1 MAPVQN
7 TKTVVVQ
14 PTSALDKIK
23 KSIEDKDWKFYC
35 ALAAGLTLAG
45 AGAYYLTYGG
55 ASSKKGKKKPS
66 AKKNTSDNRD
76 TKETP
81 IASTLAE
88 KTTTSAP
95 TSTTDATAAA
105 ATATTDAT
113 TVPDYISMSEAEIA
127 ALTTEKRAEAAQSLK
142 AKGNAKFSSKAYE
155 EAAELY
161 TLALKFKADP
171 IFFANR
177 AACYANLGFNDR
189 VIEDCNEALRLDPV
203 YVKALNRRAY
213 ALEKKGELEDALY
226 DFTCVC
232 ILDSFK
238 NDAASQAMERV
249 LKLVSEK
256 KAKEIMK
263 TKKPRLPSPT
273 FVNAYLD
280 SFRPVVQDLASIA
293 DEETGDAYY
302 AKAYRAIA
310 EKDYNSA
317 LEACEKAVE
326 LGCSKAY
333 QAYALNLMGT
343 FAFLKGNTSQALDY
357 FNKAI
362 EADPKYVQSY
372 IKRSSIYMEQGD
384 VESTFKQFDE
394 AIAIN
399 PSDPDIYYHRGQVN
413 YISGNYDAAA
423 KDYSESIKLDDS
435 FVYAHIQLGVVQYKL
450 GSVSSSMSTF
460 KNTLKK
466 FANSTDVHNYY
477 GELLVDQ
484 QKLPEAI
491 EMFGK
496 AMTLDPKNPLP
507 YINKAM
513 LMYQVMGDVEEA
525 TQLCKNALEMDP
537 ACDAAVASLAQILL
551 EQGKPEEA
559 LQYYEMAIDLARTEA
574 ELEHAISYV
583 EATKTQTK
591 FAKDFPDAAAKLR
604 ALRA

>member
-1 MAPVQN
+1 MAPVQS
-7 TKTVVVQ
+7 TQVHSST
-14 PTSALDKIK
+14 LDRIK
-23 KSIEDKDWKFYC
+23 KSFEDKDWKFYC
-35 ALAAGLTLAG
+35 ALVAGLTLAG
-45 AGAYYLTYGG
+45 AGAYYLT
-55 ASSKKGKKKPS
+55 SSNKRKKPESKREPMSKKSVHDTS
-66 AKKNTSDNRD
+66 AT
-76 TKETP
+76 TTTTTTTTTTEEITP
-81 IASTLAE
+81 VE
-88 KTTTSAP
+88 EKKTTT
-95 TSTTDATAAA
+95 TE
-105 ATATTDAT
+105 T
-113 TVPDYISMSEAEIA
+113 TVETTEPDFTTLSDDEIV
-127 ALTTEKRAEAAQSLK
+127 ALSDEKRAEAAQALK
-142 AKGNAKFSSKAYE
+142 TQGNAKFSSKAYE

-161 TLALKFKADP
+161 TLALKYKADP
-171 IFFANR
+171 IFYSNR
-177 AACYANLGFNDR
+177 AACYANLGYNDR

-203 YVKALNRRAY
+203 YVKALNRRAH
-213 ALEKKGELEDALY
+213 ALEKKGDLENSLY

-232 ILDSFK
+232 ILDAFK
-238 NDAASQAMERV
+238 NESASKAMERV

-280 SFRPVVQDLASIA
+280 SFRPVVQDLASIPD
-293 DEETGDAYY
+293 DESGDAYY

-310 EKDYNSA
+310 EKDYNTA

-326 LGCSKAY
+326 LGCSPAY

-343 FAFLKGNTSQALDY
+343 FAFLKGNTTEALSY
-357 FNKAI
+357 FDKAI
-362 EADPKYVQSY
+362 EADPKFVQSY
-372 IKRSSIYMEQGD
+372 IKRSSICMEQGD
-384 VESTFKQFDE
+384 VDATFKQFDE

-399 PSDPDIYYHRGQVN
+399 PNDPDIYYHRGQVN

-450 GSVSSSMSTF
+450 GSISASMSTF
-460 KNTLKK
+460 NNTLKK
-466 FANSTDVHNYY
+466 FADSTDVHNYY

-513 LMYQVMGDVEEA
+513 LMYQVMGNIEEA
-525 TQLCKNALEMDP
+525 TRLCQSALEVDP

-559 LQYYEMAIDLARTEA
+559 LKYYEMAIDLARTEA

-583 EATKTQTK
+583 EATKTQTR
-591 FAKDFPDAAAKLR
+591 FAKDFPDAAAKLK
-604 ALRA
+604 ALRG

>member
-1 MAPVQN
+1 MAPVQS
-7 TKTVVVQ
+7 TEKASSVT
-14 PTSALDKIK
+14 LDKIK
-23 KSIEDKDWKFYC
+23 KSLEDKDWKFYC
-35 ALAAGLTLAG
+35 AVAAGLTLAG
-45 AGAYYLTYGG
+45 AGVYYITSGG
-55 ASSKKGKKKPS
+55 SKKGKKKPES
-66 AKKNTSDNRD
+66 KREVNKESTTAATKAAATPAATLTS
-76 TKETP
+76 KEAATTTTTTET
-81 IASTLAE
+81 A
-88 KTTTSAP
+88 TTTS
-95 TSTTDATAAA
+95 T
-105 ATATTDAT
+105 
-113 TVPDYISMSEAEIA
+113 PDYATLSQVEIA
-127 ALTTEKRAEAAQSLK
+127 ALTDEQRAEAAQSLK
-142 AKGNAKFSSKAYE
+142 TKGNAKFSGKSYE

-161 TLALKFKADP
+161 TLALQYKADP
-171 IFFANR
+171 IFFSNR
-177 AACYANLGFNDR
+177 AACYANLGYNDR

-203 YVKALNRRAY
+203 YVKALNRRAH
-213 ALEKKGELEDALY
+213 ALEKKGDLENSLY

-232 ILDSFK
+232 ILDAFK
-238 NDAASQAMERV
+238 NDTASKAMERV

-256 KAKEIMK
+256 RAKEIMK

-273 FVNAYLD
+273 FVSAYLD
-280 SFRPVVQDLASIA
+280 SFRPVVQDLTSIP
-293 DEETGDAYY
+293 DDNTGDAYY
-302 AKAYRAIA
+302 AKAYHAIA
-310 EKDYNSA
+310 EKDYNGA

-343 FAFLKGNTSQALDY
+343 FAFLKGNTSEALTW
-357 FNKAI
+357 FNKAV

-384 VESTFKQFDE
+384 VDTTYKQFED
-394 AIAIN
+394 AVAIN

-413 YISGNYDAAA
+413 YISGKYDAAA

-450 GSVSSSMSTF
+450 GSISSSMSTF
-460 KNTLKK
+460 NNTLKK
-466 FANSTDVHNYY
+466 FADSTDVHNYY

-513 LMYQVMGDVEEA
+513 LMYQVMGNIEEA
-525 TQLCKNALEMDP
+525 TQLCQSALEVDP

-559 LQYYEMAIDLARTEA
+559 LKYYEMAINLARTEA

-583 EATKTQTK
+583 EATKTQTR
-591 FAKDFPDAAAKLR
+591 FANDFPDAAAKLK
-604 ALRA
+604 ALRG

>member
-1 MAPVQN
+1 MAPAPSKVAVPSS
-7 TKTVVVQ
+7 T
-14 PTSALDKIK
+14 LDKVK
-23 KSIEDKDWKFYC
+23 KSFEDKDWKFYC
-35 ALAAGLTLAG
+35 AIAAGLTLAG
-45 AGAYYLTYGG
+45 AGAYFISS
-55 ASSKKGKKKPS
+55 SSKKGKKKPEAKREVKKTVETTTTTTSSEKS
-66 AKKNTSDNRD
+66 AT
-76 TKETP
+76 TP
-81 IASTLAE
+81 AE
-88 KTTTSAP
+88 QKTTTTTTTTTTSAIDYAAL
-95 TSTTDATAAA
+95 TD
-105 ATATTDAT
+105 
-113 TVPDYISMSEAEIA
+113 EEIA
-127 ALTTEKRAEAAQSLK
+127 ALTADQRVEAAQSLK
-142 AKGNAKFSSKAYE
+142 TKGNAKFSSKAYQ
-155 EAAELY
+155 EAADLY
-161 TLALKFKADP
+161 TMALKYKADP
-171 IFFANR
+171 IFYSNR
-177 AACYANLGFNDR
+177 AACFANLNLNER

-203 YVKALNRRAY
+203 YVKALNRRAH
-213 ALEKKGELEDALY
+213 ALEKKGDLENALY

-232 ILDSFK
+232 ILDAFK
-238 NDAASQAMERV
+238 NDAASKAMERV
-249 LKLVSEK
+249 LKQVSENR
-256 KAKEIMK
+256 AKEIMK

-273 FVNAYLD
+273 FVTAYLD
-280 SFRPVVQDLASIA
+280 SFRPLVQDLASIPD
-293 DEETGDAYY
+293 DESGDAYY

-310 EKDYNSA
+310 EKDYNGA

-326 LGCSKAY
+326 LGCSRNY

-343 FAFLKGNTSQALDY
+343 FAFLKGNTAEALTW

-384 VESTFKQFDE
+384 VEATYKQFEE
-394 AIAIN
+394 AVAIN

-450 GSVSSSMSTF
+450 GSISSSMSTF
-460 KNTLKK
+460 NNTLKK

-491 EMFGK
+491 DMFGK

-513 LMYQVMGDVEEA
+513 LMYQVLGNIEEA
-525 TQLCKNALEMDP
+525 TKLCQSALEVDP

-559 LQYYEMAIDLARTEA
+559 LKYYKMAIDLARTEA

-583 EATKTQTK
+583 EATKTQTR
-591 FAKDFPDAAAKLR
+591 FAKDFPDAAAKLK
-604 ALRA
+604 ALRG

>member
-1 MAPVQN
+1 MAPVQS
-7 TKTVVVQ
+7 TEKASSVT
-14 PTSALDKIK
+14 LDKIK
-23 KSIEDKDWKFYC
+23 KSFEDKDWKFYC
-35 ALAAGLTLAG
+35 AIAAGLTLAG
-45 AGAYYLTYGG
+45 AGAYYITSG
-55 ASSKKGKKKPS
+55 SNKKGKKKPEL
-66 AKKNTSDNRD
+66 KREVK
-76 TKETP
+76 KET
-81 IASTLAE
+81 
-88 KTTTSAP
+88 
-95 TSTTDATAAA
+95 TSTTSSKEAPLTPATAAA
-105 ATATTDAT
+105 TAKETTTATNT
-113 TVPDYISMSEAEIA
+113 TTTTETTTTTSTPDYTTLSETEIA
-127 ALTTEKRAEAAQSLK
+127 ALTDEQCAEAAQSLK
-142 AKGNAKFSSKAYE
+142 TKGNAKFSGKSYE

-161 TLALKFKADP
+161 TLALQYKADP
-171 IFFANR
+171 IFYSNR
-177 AACYANLGFNDR
+177 AACYANLGYNDR
-189 VIEDCNEALRLDPV
+189 VIDDCNEALRLDPV
-203 YVKALNRRAY
+203 YVKALNRRAH
-213 ALEKKGELEDALY
+213 ALEKKGDLENSLY

-232 ILDSFK
+232 ILDAFK
-238 NDAASQAMERV
+238 NDAASKAMERV
-249 LKLVSEK
+249 LKLVSENR
-256 KAKEIMK
+256 AKEIMK

-273 FVNAYLD
+273 FVSAYLD
-280 SFRPVVQDLASIA
+280 SFRPVVQDLASIP

-310 EKDYNSA
+310 EKDYSGA

-343 FAFLKGNTSQALDY
+343 FAFLKGNTTEALTY

-384 VESTFKQFDE
+384 VETTFKQFED
-394 AIAIN
+394 AVAIN

-450 GSVSSSMSTF
+450 GSISSSMSTF
-460 KNTLKK
+460 NNTLKK

-491 EMFGK
+491 DMFGK

-513 LMYQVMGDVEEA
+513 LMYQVMGNIEEA
-525 TQLCKNALEMDP
+525 TQLCQSALEVDP

-559 LQYYEMAIDLARTEA
+559 LKYYEMAINLARTEA

-583 EATKTQTK
+583 EATKTQTR
-591 FAKDFPDAAAKLR
+591 FANDFPDAAAKLK
-604 ALRA
+604 ALRG

>member
-1 MAPVQN
+1 MAPAPSKVA
-7 TKTVVVQ
+7 V
-14 PTSALDKIK
+14 PSSALEKVK

-35 ALAAGLTLAG
+35 AIAAGLTLAG
-45 AGAYYLTYGG
+45 AGAYFISSG
-55 ASSKKGKKKPS
+55 SKKGKRKPEAKREVKKTVETTTTTTSSEKS
-66 AKKNTSDNRD
+66 AT
-76 TKETP
+76 TP
-81 IASTLAE
+81 AE
-88 KTTTSAP
+88 QKTTTTTTTTT
-95 TSTTDATAAA
+95 TSVVDYAALS
-105 ATATTDAT
+105 D
-113 TVPDYISMSEAEIA
+113 EEIA
-127 ALTTEKRAEAAQSLK
+127 ALSADQRAEAAQSLK
-142 AKGNAKFSSKAYE
+142 TKGNAKFSSKAYQ
-155 EAAELY
+155 EAADLY
-161 TLALKFKADP
+161 TLALKYKADP
-171 IFFANR
+171 IFYSNR
-177 AACYANLGFNDR
+177 AACFANLNLNER

-203 YVKALNRRAY
+203 YVKALNRRAH
-213 ALEKKGELEDALY
+213 ALEKKGDLENALY

-232 ILDSFK
+232 ILDAFK
-238 NDAASQAMERV
+238 NDAASKAMERV
-249 LKLVSEK
+249 LKQVSENR
-256 KAKEIMK
+256 AKEIMK

-273 FVNAYLD
+273 FVTAYLD
-280 SFRPVVQDLASIA
+280 SFRPLVQDLASIPD
-293 DEETGDAYY
+293 DESGDAYY

-310 EKDYNSA
+310 EKDYNGA

-326 LGCSKAY
+326 LGCSRNY

-343 FAFLKGNTSQALDY
+343 FAFLKGNTAEALTW

-384 VESTFKQFDE
+384 VEATYKQFEE
-394 AIAIN
+394 AVAIN

-450 GSVSSSMSTF
+450 GSISSSMSTF
-460 KNTLKK
+460 NNTLKK

-513 LMYQVMGDVEEA
+513 LMYQVLNNIEEA
-525 TQLCKNALEMDP
+525 TKLCQSALEVDP

-559 LQYYEMAIDLARTEA
+559 LKYYKMAIDLARTEA

-583 EATKTQTK
+583 EATKTQTR
-591 FAKDFPDAAAKLR
+591 FAKDFPDAAAKLK
-604 ALRA
+604 ALRG

>member
-1 MAPVQN
+1 MAPAPSKVA
-7 TKTVVVQ
+7 V
-14 PTSALDKIK
+14 PSSALEKVK

-35 ALAAGLTLAG
+35 AIAAGLTLAG
-45 AGAYYLTYGG
+45 AGAYFISSG
-55 ASSKKGKKKPS
+55 SKKGKRKPEAKREVKKTVETTTTTTSSEKS
-66 AKKNTSDNRD
+66 AT
-76 TKETP
+76 TP
-81 IASTLAE
+81 AE
-88 KTTTSAP
+88 QKTTTTTTTTTTSAI
-95 TSTTDATAAA
+95 DYAALS
-105 ATATTDAT
+105 D
-113 TVPDYISMSEAEIA
+113 EEIA
-127 ALTTEKRAEAAQSLK
+127 ALSADQRAEAAQSLK
-142 AKGNAKFSSKAYE
+142 TKGNAKFSSKAYQ
-155 EAAELY
+155 EAADLY
-161 TLALKFKADP
+161 TLALKYKADP
-171 IFFANR
+171 IFYSNR
-177 AACYANLGFNDR
+177 AACFANLNLNER

-203 YVKALNRRAY
+203 YVKALNRRAH
-213 ALEKKGELEDALY
+213 ALEKKGDLENALY

-232 ILDSFK
+232 ILDAFK
-238 NDAASQAMERV
+238 NDAASKAMERV
-249 LKLVSEK
+249 LKQVSENR
-256 KAKEIMK
+256 AKEIMK

-273 FVNAYLD
+273 FVTAYLD
-280 SFRPVVQDLASIA
+280 SFRPLVQDLASIPD
-293 DEETGDAYY
+293 DESGDAYY

-310 EKDYNSA
+310 EKDYNGA

-326 LGCSKAY
+326 LGCSRNY

-343 FAFLKGNTSQALDY
+343 FAFLKGNTAEALTW

-384 VESTFKQFDE
+384 VEATYKQFEE
-394 AIAIN
+394 AVAIN

-450 GSVSSSMSTF
+450 GSISSSMSTF
-460 KNTLKK
+460 NNTLKK

-513 LMYQVMGDVEEA
+513 LMYQVLNNIEEA
-525 TQLCKNALEMDP
+525 TKLCQSALEVDP

-559 LQYYEMAIDLARTEA
+559 LKYYKMAIDLARTEA

-583 EATKTQTK
+583 EATKTQTR
-591 FAKDFPDAAAKLR
+591 FAKDFPDAAAKLK
-604 ALRA
+604 ALRG

>member
-1 MAPVQN
+1 MAPVQS
-7 TKTVVVQ
+7 TEKASSVT
-14 PTSALDKIK
+14 LDKIK
-23 KSIEDKDWKFYC
+23 KSFEDKDWKFYC
-35 ALAAGLTLAG
+35 AVAAGLTLAG
-45 AGAYYLTYGG
+45 AGAYYLTSG
-55 ASSKKGKKKPS
+55 SSKKGKKKPES
-66 AKKNTSDNRD
+66 KREVK
-76 TKETP
+76 KETVSTTSSGKAP
-81 IASTLAE
+81 VTPATASTPVE
-88 KTTTSAP
+88 ETTT
-95 TSTTDATAAA
+95 TTTTTTETTTTTTA
-105 ATATTDAT
+105 
-113 TVPDYISMSEAEIA
+113 PDYATLSDAEIA
-127 ALTTEKRAEAAQSLK
+127 ALTDEQRAEAAQSLK
-142 AKGNAKFSSKAYE
+142 TKGNAKFSGKSYE

-161 TLALKFKADP
+161 TLALKYKADP
-171 IFFANR
+171 IFFSNR
-177 AACYANLGFNDR
+177 AACYANLGLNDR

-203 YVKALNRRAY
+203 YVKALNRRAH
-213 ALEKKGELEDALY
+213 ALEKKGDLENSLY

-232 ILDSFK
+232 ILDAFK
-238 NDAASQAMERV
+238 NDAASKAMERV
-249 LKLVSEK
+249 LKLVSENR
-256 KAKEIMK
+256 AKEIMK

-273 FVNAYLD
+273 FVSAYLD
-280 SFRPVVQDLASIA
+280 SFRPVVQDLASIP

-310 EKDYNSA
+310 EKDYNGA

-343 FAFLKGNTSQALDY
+343 FAFLKGNTAEALTW

-384 VESTFKQFDE
+384 VETTFKQFED
-394 AIAIN
+394 AVAIN

-450 GSVSSSMSTF
+450 GSISSSMSTF
-460 KNTLKK
+460 NNTLKK

-491 EMFGK
+491 DMFGK

-513 LMYQVMGDVEEA
+513 LMYQVMGNIEEA
-525 TQLCKNALEMDP
+525 TQLCQSALEVDP

-559 LQYYEMAIDLARTEA
+559 LKYYEMAINLARTEA

-583 EATKTQTK
+583 EATKTQTR
-591 FAKDFPDAAAKLR
+591 FAKDFPDAAAKLK
-604 ALRA
+604 ALRG

>member
-1 MAPVQN
+1 MAPVQS
-7 TKTVVVQ
+7 TEKASSVT
-14 PTSALDKIK
+14 LDKIK
-23 KSIEDKDWKFYC
+23 KSFEDKDWKFYC
-35 ALAAGLTLAG
+35 AVAAGLTLAG
-45 AGAYYLTYGG
+45 AGAYYLTSG
-55 ASSKKGKKKPS
+55 SSKKGKKKPES
-66 AKKNTSDNRD
+66 KREVK
-76 TKETP
+76 KET
-81 IASTLAE
+81 
-88 KTTTSAP
+88 
-95 TSTTDATAAA
+95 TSTTSSGKAPVTP
-105 ATATTDAT
+105 ATATTPVEEAAT
-113 TVPDYISMSEAEIA
+113 TTTTTTTTETTTTTTTPDYATLTEAEIA
-127 ALTTEKRAEAAQSLK
+127 ALTDEQRAEAAQSLK
-142 AKGNAKFSSKAYE
+142 TKGNAKFSGKSYE

-161 TLALKFKADP
+161 TLALKYKADP
-171 IFFANR
+171 IFFSNR
-177 AACYANLGFNDR
+177 AACYANLGLNDR

-203 YVKALNRRAY
+203 YVKALNRRAH
-213 ALEKKGELEDALY
+213 ALEKKGDLENSLY

-232 ILDSFK
+232 ILDAFK
-238 NDAASQAMERV
+238 NDAASKAMERV
-249 LKLVSEK
+249 LKLVSENR
-256 KAKEIMK
+256 AKEIMK

-273 FVNAYLD
+273 FVSAYLD
-280 SFRPVVQDLASIA
+280 SFRPVVQDLASIP

-310 EKDYNSA
+310 EKDYSGA

-343 FAFLKGNTSQALDY
+343 FAFLKGNTAEALTW

-384 VESTFKQFDE
+384 VETTFKQFED
-394 AIAIN
+394 AVAIN

-450 GSVSSSMSTF
+450 GSISSSMSTF
-460 KNTLKK
+460 NNTLKK

-491 EMFGK
+491 DMFGK

-513 LMYQVMGDVEEA
+513 LMYQVMGNIEEA
-525 TQLCKNALEMDP
+525 TQLCQSALEVDP

-559 LQYYEMAIDLARTEA
+559 LKYYEMAINLARTEA

-583 EATKTQTK
+583 EATKTQTR
-591 FAKDFPDAAAKLR
+591 FANDFPDAAAKLK
-604 ALRA
+604 ALRG

>member
-1 MAPVQN
+1 MAPVQS
-7 TKTVVVQ
+7 TEKASSVT
-14 PTSALDKIK
+14 LDKFK
-23 KSIEDKDWKFYC
+23 KSLEDKDWKFYC
-35 ALAAGLTLAG
+35 AVAAGLTLAG
-45 AGAYYLTYGG
+45 VGAYYITSG
-55 ASSKKGKKKPS
+55 SNKKGKKKPESKRAVNKESTS
-66 AKKNTSDNRD
+66 AATKASTTPAATST
-76 TKETP
+76 TKE
-81 IASTLAE
+81 AA
-88 KTTTSAP
+88 TTTTTTETATSTSAP
-95 TSTTDATAAA
+95 DYATLSQ
-105 ATATTDAT
+105 
-113 TVPDYISMSEAEIA
+113 VEIA
-127 ALTTEKRAEAAQSLK
+127 ALTDEQRAEAAQSLK
-142 AKGNAKFSSKAYE
+142 TKGNAKFSSKSYE

-161 TLALKFKADP
+161 TLALQYKADP
-171 IFFANR
+171 IFFSNR
-177 AACYANLGFNDR
+177 AACYANLGYNDR

-203 YVKALNRRAY
+203 YVKALNRRAH
-213 ALEKKGELEDALY
+213 ALEKKGDLENSLY

-232 ILDSFK
+232 ILDAFK
-238 NDAASQAMERV
+238 NEAASKAMERV
-249 LKLVSEK
+249 LKLVSERR
-256 KAKEIMK
+256 AKEIMK

-273 FVNAYLD
+273 FVSAYLD
-280 SFRPVVQDLASIA
+280 SFRPLVQDLASIP
-293 DEETGDAYY
+293 DDGTGDAYY

-310 EKDYNSA
+310 EKDYSGA

-326 LGCSKAY
+326 LGCSKPY

-343 FAFLKGNTSQALDY
+343 FAFLKGNTSEALTW

-384 VESTFKQFDE
+384 VETTFKQFED
-394 AIAIN
+394 AVAIN

-450 GSVSSSMSTF
+450 GSISSSMSTF
-460 KNTLKK
+460 NNTLKK

-491 EMFGK
+491 DMFGK

-513 LMYQVMGDVEEA
+513 LMYQVMGNIEEA
-525 TQLCKNALEMDP
+525 TQLCESALEVDP

-559 LQYYEMAIDLARTEA
+559 LKYYEMAINLARTEA

-583 EATKTQTK
+583 EATKTQTR
-591 FAKDFPDAAAKLR
+591 FANDFPNAAAKLK
-604 ALRA
+604 ALRG